1 MLNGLIKNLKHG
13 LLSENHWGFQANRG
27 IVGMI
32 FATRPAGAKHLD
44 SYTTLVDL
52 TKAFDT
58 GYFDDL
64 WTIMTKYRWPPLS
77 STWSDSFMIE
87 WWHTCL
93 TMVRYRE
100 IYWSGMKQGYVVAP
114 TLLSMMLSAMLSYA
128 FSQGDAGVEIICYT
142 TDGKLYR
149 PGGPKGNNHSQS
161 YNHIRDPLFTDD
173 CALNAV
179 KHRPRL
185 KLIFIASCGKIN
197 LAVKERR
204 KTKNLGWHEIYV
216 TLM

>member
-1 MLNGLIKNLKHG
+1 M
-13 LLSENHWGFQANRG
+13 A
-27 IVGMI
+27 
-32 FATRPAGAKHLD
+32 PA
-44 SYTTLVDL
+44 
-52 TKAFDT
+52 F
-58 GYFDDL
+58 
-64 WTIMTKYRWPPLS
+64 IN
-77 STWSDSFMIE
+77 
-87 WWHTCL
+87 
-93 TMVRYRE
+93 MVRQFHDRMMAHVLDNGK
-100 IYWSGMKQGYVVAP
+100 ISRDLLVNTGMKQGYVVAP

-128 FSQGDAGVEIICYT
+128 FSQGDAGVEIICYR

-185 KLIFIASCGKIN
+185 KLTFIASCGKIN
-197 LAVKERR
+197 LAVKERH

-216 TLM
+216 PLM